1 MLSDALQ
8 RRWNRRSCGN
18 LSAIFVVNIGWTP
31 VQEIS
36 LLQYISVSF
45 PPIFYQTRLLSRLS
59 NLFYCQYHECTYKL
73 HSISCK
79 GHVTCRRGFFIDGH
93 FDCKLYTES
102 VDIFCWHQIW
112 WLVTKTTVHLS
123 SKYLSIIRLLAR
135 VLKEGV
141 QFRYN
146 DTSTVR
152 GVKKMFLWQTFE
164 VYVNTSCQYLFQA
177 RSKFFKHTW
186 LCEFV
191 LLCFFTYDIFI
202 QPGTPSN
209 WSNCLMYNDNENWS
223 YFVSEKL
230 IYLGK

>member
-146 DTSTVR
+146 DTSTVKGGGGGGGGGCR
-152 GVKKMFLWQTFE
+152 ENVPLENLWSLRYFMSVFVPSSFEIFQTHLALW
-164 VYVNTSCQYLFQA
+164 VCAAMLLYLWHFHSA
-177 RSKFFKHTW
+177 RYT
-186 LCEFV
+186 
-191 LLCFFTYDIFI
+191 I
-202 QPGTPSN
+202 
-209 WSNCLMYNDNENWS
+209 
-223 YFVSEKL
+223 KL
-230 IYLGK
+230 IKLSNV